1 MKKTTLMLSAMLLI
15 SVIKTD
21 YVLSDTTY
29 VTESPIV
36 SKTWTIEGSPYV
48 VERDILVAG
57 LTINPGVS
65 VLFAGNY
72 ELEVQGVIEAIGTEQ
87 QQIIFTT
94 KSGVTSWKGIRF
106 QNSNPGSYMKW
117 CIVEKANTSGIR
129 IIGSLPT
136 LNKCTIR
143 NNQNTSSHG
152 GGLVI
157 NNSMPGD
164 LTIIDCNISNNS
176 VNGFWVGGAY
186 VISNIGTVKFVNCKI
201 ENNLANLTT
210 GGTIGGG
217 GAHVEGNVQFIGCLI
232 LTNRVTTSSCGA
244 TLCYAEGRGG
254 GVYIQNGNIIFSN
267 TIINSNKATG
277 FSGGQGKAYGGGI
290 FIESGTSTFTNC
302 IVSNDTIQSN
312 SSSSRAGAGIYN
324 SGGQTKIVNTTVIN
338 NNQDG
343 IYGSTNNG
351 IINSIF
357 FFNGSTQIV
366 SGSNVTYS
374 CVQGGYTGVGNI
386 STAPIL
392 DACNRVVTGSLCI
405 DAGKDSVI
413 YRDACFPPSLGG
425 LRNDMGAHGG
435 PGGCNWVGNPESTCC
450 PTKLPIKMEL
460 SALMEGLYN
469 PGSNMMV
476 NPQVERMYLRN
487 SSAPFAIVEPA
498 AETIDQFGNSGEFI
512 FNNSASGT
520 YYLVI
525 KNWNCLET
533 WSKSGG
539 EVLYNDGE
547 LYTYDFTNSSCQ
559 AYGCNQKQ
567 IDTSPLRYGIY
578 SGDVTQS
585 GSIDLADILQIN
597 TASNQFTS
605 GYNVNDLNGDNLV
618 TLTDVL
624 IAYNNSAAFVSVI
637 KP

>member
-1 MKKTTLMLSAMLLI
+1 
-15 SVIKTD
+15 
-21 YVLSDTTY
+21 
-29 VTESPIV
+29 
-36 SKTWTIEGSPYV
+36 
-48 VERDILVAG
+48 
-57 LTINPGVS
+57 
-65 VLFAGNY
+65 
-72 ELEVQGVIEAIGTEQ
+72 
-87 QQIIFTT
+87 
-94 KSGVTSWKGIRF
+94 
-106 QNSNPGSYMKW
+106 
-117 CIVEKANTSGIR
+117 
-129 IIGSLPT
+129 
-136 LNKCTIR
+136 
-143 NNQNTSSHG
+143 
-152 GGLVI
+152 
-157 NNSMPGD
+157 
-164 LTIIDCNISNNS
+164 
-176 VNGFWVGGAY
+176 
-186 VISNIGTVKFVNCKI
+186 
-201 ENNLANLTT
+201 
-210 GGTIGGG
+210 
-217 GAHVEGNVQFIGCLI
+217 
-232 LTNRVTTSSCGA
+232 
-244 TLCYAEGRGG
+244 
-254 GVYIQNGNIIFSN
+254 
-267 TIINSNKATG
+267 
-277 FSGGQGKAYGGGI
+277 
-290 FIESGTSTFTNC
+290 
-302 IVSNDTIQSN
+302 
-312 SSSSRAGAGIYN
+312 
-324 SGGQTKIVNTTVIN
+324 
-338 NNQDG
+338 
-343 IYGSTNNG
+343 
-351 IINSIF
+351 
-357 FFNGSTQIV
+357 
-366 SGSNVTYS
+366 
-374 CVQGGYTGVGNI
+374 
-386 STAPIL
+386 
-392 DACNRVVTGSLCI
+392 
-405 DAGKDSVI
+405 
-413 YRDACFPPSLGG
+413 
-425 LRNDMGAHGG
+425 
-435 PGGCNWVGNPESTCC
+435 
-450 PTKLPIKMEL
+450 MEL